1 MNFNEISRPNFYK
14 LQASL
19 ESKHCKI
26 NAKYGKKKKEL
37 QAIKTLT
44 QIRKFESSI
53 LQSRQGLRWFERD
66 KDRDRDREWLCDL
79 VCVSVYEVG
88 VREKGKGIRVFLV
101 I

>member
-53 LQSRQGLRWFERD
+53 FQSRQGLRWFERD
-66 KDRDRDREWLCDL
+66 RDRDREWLWSCL
-79 VCVSVYEVG
+79 CVG
-88 VREKGKGIRVFLV
+88 VWGGCEGEGKGIRVFLV

>member
-53 LQSRQGLRWFERD
+53 FQSRQGLRWFE
-66 KDRDRDREWLCDL
+66 RDRDREWLCDL

-88 VREKGKGIRVFLV
+88 VREKGKGISVFLV